1 MWSVVATDSE
11 NRMARDH
18 NIVKNIF
25 ANHGA
30 RLIGARD
37 ENKGK
42 STRRRVCV
50 REREKANLPIYY

>member
-42 STRRRVCV
+42 STRRIECV
-50 REREKANLPIYY
+50 